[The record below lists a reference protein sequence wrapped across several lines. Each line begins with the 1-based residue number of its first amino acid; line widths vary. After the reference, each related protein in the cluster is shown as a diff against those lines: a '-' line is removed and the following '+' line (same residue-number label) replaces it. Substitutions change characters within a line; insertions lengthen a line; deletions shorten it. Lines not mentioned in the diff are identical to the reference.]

1 MIPVNSFVLFLTF
14 IVTLLVFIYLICL
27 KKQKD
32 FLLTEE
38 QYQALNT
45 IKGTIKV
52 YENVN
57 LNSSSYEEYKVIAK
71 IKEKSILFLLQEE
84 ERELLEVSYINIS
97 CHYRDLSNPYRIYDG
112 IKFCTREGKLFVFTE
127 NQIVLNPQEYIGFI
141 YNGMP
146 LWIIR
151 LTTLIEKQKENHR
164 KYGKYFSWKEYF

>member
-1 MIPVNSFVLFLTF
+1 MISANSFVLFLTF
-14 IVTLLVFIYLICL
+14 IVTIFVLIYLICL

-52 YENVN
+52 YPNIN
-57 LNSSSYEEYKVIAK
+57 LDSSSYEEHKVIAK

-84 ERELLEVSYINIS
+84 EKEYLEVPYINVS
-97 CHYRDLSNPYRIYDG
+97 CHYRDFSNPYRIYEG
-112 IKFCTREGKLFVFTE
+112 IKFSTREGKLVIFTE
-127 NQIVLNPQEYIGFI
+127 DQIVLNPQEYTGFI

-151 LTTLIEKQKENHR
+151 LAALIEKQKENHR
-164 KYGKYFSWKEYF
+164 KYGKYFSWKE